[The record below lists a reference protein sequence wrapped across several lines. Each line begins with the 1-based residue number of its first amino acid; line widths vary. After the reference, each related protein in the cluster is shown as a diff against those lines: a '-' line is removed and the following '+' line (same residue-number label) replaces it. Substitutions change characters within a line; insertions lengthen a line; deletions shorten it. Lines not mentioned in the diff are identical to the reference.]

1 MKIIY
6 MGSPEFALPA
16 LIAIHK
22 SKNDL
27 LCCYSQPPRARNR
40 GKKILK
46 TVVHEYCDENNIK
59 CLTPINFKDKSDL
72 EALANIQPDLLV
84 VCAYGL
90 ILPQSLLD
98 IPKYGAINIHPS
110 SLPRWRGAAPIQRTI
125 IAGDKSTD
133 ICIISMTKELD
144 QGDIILSENLLI
156 PDHMTAS
163 ELHDISA
170 NIGADLTL
178 KVIDQI
184 AQGSATY
191 SPQSKEGVTY
201 AAKITKSE
209 TEIDFSLNGHEII
222 NLIRGLADYP
232 AAFTYLDGK
241 RLKIF
246 KASFE
251 NSLQNEAIKI
261 SKDGLSFKCSDG
273 VIIPES
279 VQYEGKSRMPVE
291 EFLKGVI

>member
-1 MKIIY
+1 MKIIF

-16 LIAIHK
+16 LTAIYE
-22 SKNDL
+22 SENDL
-27 LCCYSQPPRARNR
+27 ICCYSQPARARNR
-40 GKKILK
+40 GKKVLK
-46 TVVHEYCDENNIK
+46 TIINEYCDKNDIK
-59 CLTPINFKDKSDL
+59 CLTPINFKDKVDI
-72 EALANIQPDLLV
+72 ENLANMQPDLLV

-125 IAGDKSTD
+125 ISGDKSTD

-144 QGDIILSENLLI
+144 QGDIILSENLSI
-156 PDHMTAS
+156 PDNMTAS

-184 AQGSATY
+184 AQGKAIYT
-191 SPQSKEGVTY
+191 PQSKDGVTY
-201 AAKITKSE
+201 AAKISKSE
-209 TEIDFSLNGHEII
+209 TEIDFSLNGQEII

-232 AAFTYLDGK
+232 AAFTYLNSK

-251 NSLQNEAIKI
+251 NINQNELIKI
-261 SKDGLSFKCSDG
+261 SRDSLSFKCADG
-273 VIIPES
+273 VIIAES
-279 VQYEGKSRMPVE
+279 VQYEGKSRMPVG
-291 EFLKGVI
+291 EFLRGFI

>member
-22 SKNDL
+22 SKNEL
-27 LCCYSQPPRARNR
+27 VCCYSQPPRARNR

-46 TVVHEYCDENNIK
+46 TVIHEYCDENNIK

-72 EALANIQPDLLV
+72 EALANMQPDLLV

-178 KVIDQI
+178 KVIAQI

-191 SPQSKEGVTY
+191 LPQSKDGVTY
-201 AAKITKSE
+201 AAKITKAE
-209 TEIDFSLNGHEII
+209 TEIDFTLNGHEII

-261 SKDGLSFKCSDG
+261 SKDGLGFKCSDG

-279 VQYEGKSRMPVE
+279 VQYEGKSRMPVA
-291 EFLKGVI
+291 EFLKGFI